1 MDRRGCDTR
10 GVDPHPA
17 LRDIECFT
25 LVADRL
31 SFSGAAAELGIS
43 QPAVS
48 QAVARLERALGI
60 RLFERT
66 SREVQL
72 TDAGKVLLPY
82 AASLLTHSAAF
93 TDQASR
99 LVEPDQ
105 TMRIA
110 YCPVVGSLVA
120 RVVRQV
126 AGQVPGLDVE
136 LRPEGWS
143 AATADLARGAVCAAW
158 MAAPFP
164 PHLPMAA
171 RFDLPLTHV
180 AVPAG
185 SPLASATRLHPDQFA
200 RHLLLPRTPPRGS
213 VWAQL
218 AADRLD
224 RSDRSDRPDRS
235 GATDLDDLPAALD
248 LVAAGRGVL
257 IVPGLLAETTRRADL
272 IFVPLHG
279 ISLRMKYALV
289 WNPDRAPAR
298 MSTVVQAAQDM
309 LRSSPGRLR

>member
-10 GVDPHPA
+10 RVDPHPA

-82 AASLLTHSAAF
+82 GVALLAHSAAF
-93 TDQASR
+93 TDQAGR

-105 TMRIA
+105 TIRIA
-110 YCPVVGSLVA
+110 YCPLVGSLVA

-126 AGQVPGLDVE
+126 TSQVPDLDIE
-136 LRPEGWS
+136 LRPEGWG
-143 AATADLARGAVCAAW
+143 AATADLARGAVGAAW
-158 MAAPFP
+158 LAAPFP
-164 PHLPMAA
+164 AHLPMAA

-185 SPLASATRLHPDQFA
+185 SPLASAGRLHPDQFA

-218 AADRLD
+218 AT
-224 RSDRSDRPDRS
+224 DRPARAS
-235 GATDLDDLPAALD
+235 SADLDDLPAALD

-257 IVPGLLAETTRRADL
+257 VVPGLLAETTRRSDVT
-272 IFVPLHG
+272 FVPVHS
-279 ISLRMKYALV
+279 IALRMKYALV
-289 WNPDRAPAR
+289 WNPDHAPAR
-298 MSTVVQAAQDM
+298 MSTVVQAAQDL
-309 LRSSPGRLR
+309 LRSSPGRPR

>member
-10 GVDPHPA
+10 EVDPHPA

-31 SFSGAAAELGIS
+31 SFSGAAAGLGVS

-82 AASLLTHSAAF
+82 ASSLLAHSAAF
-93 TDQASR
+93 TEQASQ

-105 TMRIA
+105 AMRIA

-126 AGQVPGLDVE
+126 ASQVPGLEVE

-164 PHLPMAA
+164 AHLPVAA

-200 RHLLLPRTPPRGS
+200 RQLLLPRTPPRGS
-213 VWAQL
+213 VWA
-218 AADRLD
+218 RLV
-224 RSDRSDRPDRS
+224 SDRSDRPNPI
-235 GATDLDDLPAALD
+235 DLDDLPAALD

-272 IFVPLHG
+272 TFVPLHG
-279 ISLRMKYALV
+279 LSLRLKYALV

-309 LRSSPGRLR
+309 LRASPGRLR

>member
-10 GVDPHPA
+10 QVDPHPA

-82 AASLLTHSAAF
+82 AVSLLTHSAAF

-99 LVEPDQ
+99 LVEPDGI
-105 TMRIA
+105 MRIA

-126 AGQVPGLDVE
+126 ASQVPGLDVE

-185 SPLASATRLHPDQFA
+185 SPLASATRLHPGQFA
-200 RHLLLPRTPPRGS
+200 RQLLLPRTPPRGS

-218 AADRLD
+218 AADR
-224 RSDRSDRPDRS
+224 PDRS
-235 GATDLDDLPAALD
+235 SATDLDDLPAALD

-272 IFVPLHG
+272 TFVPLHG